1 LRWSAADRSGLLA
14 PDITHGSQPDF
25 AQHLLVA
32 EDTQAA
38 PLAALARA
46 PLTLAFTCRRDVD
59 LSVTDATFAYNPWTA
74 RQ

>member
-1 LRWSAADRSGLLA
+1 LLA

-38 PLAALARA
+38 PLAAVALA